1 MSAYFIFIIVLTV
14 VYILYYSIVIVQ
26 DLYGKKD
33 EATTSEEI
41 IDVSSMDDDNES
53 VAVVESDNGFSIG
66 DNDYETHVDV
76 IREESEQPIQSDED
90 SASRLKSALANMEA
104 NMEHTEVTMS
114 HPADAETVRMAIA
127 AGGKL
132 PKNAEMEW
140 TPIIKE
146 V

>member
-14 VYILYYSIVIVQ
+14 VYVLYYSIVIVQ
-26 DLYGKKD
+26 DLYGKKG
-33 EATTSEEI
+33 EATTSEEV

-76 IREESEQPIQSDED
+76 VREEPEQSIQSDED

-104 NMEHTEVTMS
+104 NMEHTDVTMS

-127 AGGKL
+127 TGGKL

>member
-14 VYILYYSIVIVQ
+14 VYVLYYSIVIVQ
-26 DLYGKKD
+26 DLYGKKG
-33 EATTSEEI
+33 EATTSEEV
-41 IDVSSMDDDNES
+41 IDVSSMDGDNES
-53 VAVVESDNGFSIG
+53 VAVVESDKGFSIG
-66 DNDYETHVDV
+66 DNDYETHVDMV
-76 IREESEQPIQSDED
+76 REEPELTELSEED
-90 SASRLKSALANMEA
+90 SASRLKYALANMEA
-104 NMEHTEVTMS
+104 NMEHTDVTMS

-132 PKNAEMEW
+132 SKNAEMEW